1 MIEEGEIIEIPVENP
16 TYFTKAK
23 KQEIGTIVFSSLTV
37 VLLLLAIT
45 IRNKPEN
52 ISRRKE
58 LKEAENKRNQ
68 KARENYIKDL
78 MGDPYLNIVTEDF
91 FEVHKERIKEHRV
104 SIYQGVTYYLGK
116 KGGLYYRSSK
126 GTRIYS

>member
-23 KQEIGTIVFSSLTV
+23 QQEIGIIVFSSLTV

-58 LKEAENKRNQ
+58 LKKQ
-68 KARENYIKDL
+68 
-78 MGDPYLNIVTEDF
+78 
-91 FEVHKERIKEHRV
+91 RIKEN
-104 SIYQGVTYYLGK
+104 K
-116 KGGLYYRSSK
+116 KPEK
-126 GTRIYS
+126 II